1 METGTGQSRYS
12 LQQGPVVRRPI
23 SANPGLK
30 FSPNFFIS
38 LLKSP
43 FREKFPYSFS
53 RTSNNQIVSKKI
65 WTEFSFIAFRRE
77 IKFHT
82 NPVLLTDPA
91 LNNPCLSL
99 LPLLIWDFAVI
110 LTINRTK
117 IIANG
122 NSYAMRLRSPQW
134 FSRWFCENWLVG
146 KRYRHNPNNS

>member
-23 SANPGLK
+23 SANPGLN
-30 FSPNFFIS
+30 FSPDFFLS
-38 LLKSP
+38 LLKSLSRDKISV
-43 FREKFPYSFS
+43 FLF
-53 RTSNNQIVSKKI
+53 RTSNNQIANKKI